1 MSANSDEHAQTSAGG
16 KEPREAEMRALAQTL
31 SRESRKS
38 AIFGF
43 IAGVIVVV
51 GLGATFYAALQSRSS
66 LQTQMVKT
74 DSLQSEVTTKNEEVK
89 VAKQRAATTSAL
101 LSATV
106 ENLQTASPAVSAS
119 ATSAVDRA
127 FEANPSAAQILIRV
141 YIHTHS
147 REQHK
152 RAAAIAGALRSA
164 GMIVPGIDVKPE
176 SVEETQVHYYS
187 NDKQS
192 LGDVA
197 SIVKV
202 VAGTGI
208 PVSQRQVP
216 QAASDKARPRAYGL
230 WLASGL
236 Q

>member
-1 MSANSDEHAQTSAGG
+1 MSANSDEHAQPSAGA
-16 KEPREAEMRALAQTL
+16 KEPREAEMRALAQSL

-51 GLGATFYAALQSRSS
+51 GLGATFYAALQSRNS
-66 LQTQMVKT
+66 LQTQIVKT
-74 DSLQSEVTTKNEEVK
+74 DSLQTEVTTKSEEVK
-89 VAKQRAATTSAL
+89 VAKQKAATANAV

-106 ENLQTASPAVSAS
+106 ENLQAASPSVSAT

-127 FEANPSAAQILIRV
+127 FEANPRAAQILIRV
-141 YIHTHS
+141 YIHIHS
-147 REQHK
+147 RAQHE

-164 GMIVPGIDVKPE
+164 GMIVPGIDVKPK
-176 SVEETQVHYYS
+176 SVRETEVHYYS
-187 NDKQS
+187 NDSQS
-192 LGDVA
+192 LADAA

-208 PVSQRQVP
+208 PVSQHQEP
-216 QAASDKARPRAYGL
+216 PAASDRLRPRAYGL

>member
-1 MSANSDEHAQTSAGG
+1 M
-16 KEPREAEMRALAQTL
+16 
-31 SRESRKS
+31 
-38 AIFGF
+38 
-43 IAGVIVVV
+43 VV
-51 GLGATFYAALQSRSS
+51 GLGATFYAALQSRNS
-66 LQTQMVKT
+66 LQTQIVKT
-74 DSLQSEVTTKNEEVK
+74 DSLQTEVTTKSEEVK
-89 VAKQRAATTSAL
+89 VAKQKAATANAV

-106 ENLQTASPAVSAS
+106 ENLQAASPSVSAT

-141 YIHTHS
+141 YIHIHS
-147 REQHK
+147 RAQHE

-164 GMIVPGIDVKPE
+164 GMIVPGIDVKPK
-176 SVEETQVHYYS
+176 SVRETEVHYYS
-187 NDKQS
+187 NDSQS
-192 LGDVA
+192 LADAA

-208 PVSQRQVP
+208 PVSQHQEP
-216 QAASDKARPRAYGL
+216 PAASDRLRPRAYGL